1 MVTSEYA
8 TALGVKL
15 RRIRRQRGLSLK
27 DVERKSDGQWTAMVV
42 GSYERAD
49 RAVTVT
55 KLVEL
60 ADFYGIPV
68 SELLPDAW
76 ISVPRPAAT
85 AIVLDL
91 QRLRELPTEHGA
103 LLARYVRSIEHQ
115 RGDYNGQV
123 LSIRSED
130 LRSLAILY
138 DRSPT
143 SFSTNSSTGKSSHR
157 ERDPRRTDCCQGAA
171 CVSGGTGRT
180 ADGALS
186 VRHSH

>member
-1 MVTSEYA
+1 MTSEDA
-8 TALGVKL
+8 TALGAKL
-15 RRIRRQRGLSLK
+15 RRIRKQQGLSLN
-27 DVERKSDGQWTAMVV
+27 DVERKSNGQWTAMVV

-60 ADFYGIPV
+60 ANFYGIPV
-68 SELLPDAW
+68 SDLLPDAW
-76 ISVPRPAAT
+76 IHAPPPAAT

-103 LLARYVRSIEHQ
+103 LLARFVSAIEHQ

-123 LSIRSED
+123 LSIRGED

-138 DRSPT
+138 DRSPNELLDQFIDWEVLAPGT
-143 SFSTNSSTGKSSHR
+143 RPTTN
-157 ERDPRRTDCCQGAA
+157 
-171 CVSGGTGRT
+171 
-180 ADGALS
+180 
-186 VRHSH
+186 

>member
-15 RRIRRQRGLSLK
+15 RRIRRQQGLSLK
-27 DVERKSDGQWTAMVV
+27 DVERKSNGQWTAMVV

-68 SELLPDAW
+68 SDLLPDPW
-76 ISVPRPAAT
+76 ISVPPPAAT

-91 QRLRELPTEHGA
+91 QRLRELPTEHSA
-103 LLARYVRSIEHQ
+103 LLARYVSTIEHQ
-115 RGDYNGQV
+115 RGDYNGQI
-123 LSIRSED
+123 LSIRGED
-130 LRSLAILY
+130 LRTLAILY
-138 DRSPT
+138 DRSPHELLDQ
-143 SFSTNSSTGKSSHR
+143 FIAWEVLATGTRPTTPH
-157 ERDPRRTDCCQGAA
+157 
-171 CVSGGTGRT
+171 
-180 ADGALS
+180 
-186 VRHSH
+186 

>member
-15 RRIRRQRGLSLK
+15 RRIRRQQGLSLN
-27 DVERKSDGQWTAMVV
+27 DVERKSNGQWTAMVV

-76 ISVPRPAAT
+76 IYAPPPATT

-91 QRLRELPTEHGA
+91 QRLRELPTEHSA

-130 LRSLAILY
+130 LRTLAILY
-138 DRSPT
+138 DRSP
-143 SFSTNSSTGKSSHR
+143 NELLDQLVDWEVLATGTRPTTPH
-157 ERDPRRTDCCQGAA
+157 
-171 CVSGGTGRT
+171 
-180 ADGALS
+180 
-186 VRHSH
+186 

>member
-1 MVTSEYA
+1 MVMSEYA
-8 TALGVKL
+8 TALGAEL
-15 RRIRRQRGLSLK
+15 RRIRKQQGLSLN
-27 DVERKSDGQWTAMVV
+27 DVERKSNGQWTAMVV

-60 ADFYGIPV
+60 ANFYGIPV

-76 ISVPRPAAT
+76 IYAPPSAAT
-85 AIVLDL
+85 AVVLDL

-103 LLARYVRSIEHQ
+103 LLARYVSAIEHQ

-123 LSIRSED
+123 LSIRGED

-143 SFSTNSSTGKSSHR
+143 SFSTNSSTGKS
-157 ERDPRRTDCCQGAA
+157 
-171 CVSGGTGRT
+171 
-180 ADGALS
+180 
-186 VRHSH
+186 

>member
-1 MVTSEYA
+1 MTSEYA
-8 TALGVKL
+8 TALGAKL
-15 RRIRRQRGLSLK
+15 RRIRKQQGLSLN
-27 DVERKSDGQWTAMVV
+27 DVERKSNARWTAMVV

-68 SELLPDAW
+68 SDLLPDAW
-76 ISVPRPAAT
+76 IYAPPPAAT
-85 AIVLDL
+85 AIVFDL

-103 LLARYVRSIEHQ
+103 LLARYVSAIEHQ

-123 LSIRSED
+123 LSIRGED

-138 DRSPT
+138 DRSPNELLDQFIDWEVLAPGT
-143 SFSTNSSTGKSSHR
+143 RPTTN
-157 ERDPRRTDCCQGAA
+157 
-171 CVSGGTGRT
+171 
-180 ADGALS
+180 
-186 VRHSH
+186 

>member
-1 MVTSEYA
+1 M
-8 TALGVKL
+8 
-15 RRIRRQRGLSLK
+15 K

-91 QRLRELPTEHGA
+91 QRLRELPHEHGA

-138 DRSPT
+138 DRSPNELLDQLVDWEVLT
-143 SFSTNSSTGKSSHR
+143 PGTRPITAEPTATRRKD
-157 ERDPRRTDCCQGAA
+157 ERSPEQ
-171 CVSGGTGRT
+171 
-180 ADGALS
+180 
-186 VRHSH
+186 

>member
-1 MVTSEYA
+1 MTSEYA
-8 TALGVKL
+8 TALGAEL
-15 RRIRRQRGLSLK
+15 RRIRKQQGLSLN
-27 DVERKSDGQWTAMVV
+27 DVERKSNGQWTAMVV

-60 ADFYGIPV
+60 ANFYGIPI
-68 SELLPDAW
+68 SDLLPDAW
-76 ISVPRPAAT
+76 IYAPPPAAT

-103 LLARYVRSIEHQ
+103 LLARFVSAIEHQ

-123 LSIRSED
+123 LSIRGED

-138 DRSPT
+138 DRSPNELLDQFIDWEVLAPGT
-143 SFSTNSSTGKSSHR
+143 RPTTN
-157 ERDPRRTDCCQGAA
+157 
-171 CVSGGTGRT
+171 
-180 ADGALS
+180 
-186 VRHSH
+186 

>member
-1 MVTSEYA
+1 MTSEYGK
-8 TALGVKL
+8 ALGAKL
-15 RRIRRQRGLSLK
+15 RRIRKQQGLSLN
-27 DVERKSDGQWTAMVV
+27 DVERKSNGQWTAMVV

-68 SELLPDAW
+68 SDLLPDAW
-76 ISVPRPAAT
+76 IYAPPPAAT

-103 LLARYVRSIEHQ
+103 LLARFVSAIEHQ

-123 LSIRSED
+123 LSIRGED

-138 DRSPT
+138 DRSPNELLDQFIDWEVLAPGT
-143 SFSTNSSTGKSSHR
+143 RPTTN
-157 ERDPRRTDCCQGAA
+157 
-171 CVSGGTGRT
+171 
-180 ADGALS
+180 
-186 VRHSH
+186 

>member
-1 MVTSEYA
+1 VTSEYA
-8 TALGVKL
+8 TALGAEL
-15 RRIRRQRGLSLK
+15 RRIRKQQGLSLN
-27 DVERKSDGQWTAMVV
+27 DVERKSNGQWTAMVV

-60 ADFYGIPV
+60 ANFYGIPI
-68 SELLPDAW
+68 SDLLPDAW
-76 ISVPRPAAT
+76 IYAPPPAAT

-103 LLARYVRSIEHQ
+103 LLARFVSAIEHQ

-123 LSIRSED
+123 LSIRGED

-138 DRSPT
+138 DRSPNELLDQFIDWEVLAPGT
-143 SFSTNSSTGKSSHR
+143 RPTTN
-157 ERDPRRTDCCQGAA
+157 
-171 CVSGGTGRT
+171 
-180 ADGALS
+180 
-186 VRHSH
+186 

>member
-1 MVTSEYA
+1 MVMSEYGK
-8 TALGVKL
+8 ALGAKL
-15 RRIRRQRGLSLK
+15 RRIRKQQGLSLN
-27 DVERKSDGQWTAMVV
+27 DVERKSSGQWTAMVV

-68 SELLPDAW
+68 SDLLPDAW
-76 ISVPRPAAT
+76 IYAPPPAAT

-103 LLARYVRSIEHQ
+103 LLARFVSAIEHQ

-123 LSIRSED
+123 LSIRGED

-138 DRSPT
+138 NRSPNELLDQFIDWEVLAPGT
-143 SFSTNSSTGKSSHR
+143 RPTTN
-157 ERDPRRTDCCQGAA
+157 
-171 CVSGGTGRT
+171 
-180 ADGALS
+180 
-186 VRHSH
+186 

>member
-1 MVTSEYA
+1 MAHCANTVTVRV
-8 TALGVKL
+8 L
-15 RRIRRQRGLSLK
+15 
-27 DVERKSDGQWTAMVV
+27 VV

-68 SELLPDAW
+68 SDLLPDAW
-76 ISVPRPAAT
+76 IYAPPPAAT

-103 LLARYVRSIEHQ
+103 LLARYVSAIEHL

-123 LSIRSED
+123 LSIRGED

-138 DRSPT
+138 DRSPHELLDQ
-143 SFSTNSSTGKSSHR
+143 FIDW
-157 ERDPRRTDCCQGAA
+157 EVLAP
-171 CVSGGTGRT
+171 GTRPT
-180 ADGALS
+180 TT
-186 VRHSH
+186 H

>member
-1 MVTSEYA
+1 VTSEYA
-8 TALGVKL
+8 TALGAKL
-15 RRIRRQRGLSLK
+15 RRIRKQQGLSLN
-27 DVERKSDGQWTAMVV
+27 DVERKSNARWTAMVV

-68 SELLPDAW
+68 SDLLPDAW
-76 ISVPRPAAT
+76 IHAPPPATT

-103 LLARYVRSIEHQ
+103 LLARFVSAIEHQ
-115 RGDYNGQV
+115 RGDYNSQV
-123 LSIRSED
+123 LSIRGED

-138 DRSPT
+138 DRSPNELLDQFIDWEVLAPGT
-143 SFSTNSSTGKSSHR
+143 RPTTN
-157 ERDPRRTDCCQGAA
+157 
-171 CVSGGTGRT
+171 
-180 ADGALS
+180 
-186 VRHSH
+186 